1 MNTGGRL
8 YCYAVNILTGQLC
21 LLIAFTD
28 IIYSKMMVNNRIN
41 ILMRSHPLSV
51 SIAILIIAVVGA
63 FVQTEGASWDVTSHL
78 LRRPETFFTPS
89 HTLLYTGVGLLI
101 IAAAISANLLLKNK
115 EIRNKSFSTALK
127 LLIIGSTFSV
137 VAGPSDYLWHQ
148 IYGVDGL
155 LSPTHLTLVTGMLI
169 NSIAVVLGFARIVVH
184 LPTAR
189 ERRLIKASM
198 IPAFAVMWI
207 MMIWYVYMFALPLS
221 NGVHFNFNLNPVHE
235 SIIAIITLPIIG
247 SIVFMTASRTIG
259 RFGAASAVT
268 ALLLGMNSFANIIPS
283 NQLTPLLPWY
293 LMLIIPA
300 VFADFILNKS
310 IIIRRSKLIKTE
322 RSVIISGA
330 IIGSMFYMLGY
341 PMLPMTFAEPL
352 GYTFQSMNDI
362 FVNFVRTLPLVL
374 VFTAVPGAAM
384 GIVGAII
391 STKKIK
397 VPQANIPS
405 DTLSET
411 KNKRL

>member
-1 MNTGGRL
+1 
-8 YCYAVNILTGQLC
+8 
-21 LLIAFTD
+21 
-28 IIYSKMMVNNRIN
+28 MMVNNRIN
-41 ILMRSHPLSV
+41 SLMRSHPLSV
-51 SIAILIIAVVGA
+51 SIAVLIIAVVGA

-89 HTLLYTGVGLLI
+89 HTMLYTGVGLLI

-127 LLIIGSTFSV
+127 LLMIGSTLSI

-169 NSIAVVLGFARIVVH
+169 NSIAIVLGLARIVVH
-184 LPTAR
+184 LPTAK
-189 ERRLIKASM
+189 ERRLIKALM

-207 MMIWYVYMFALPLS
+207 TMIWYVYMFALPLS

-235 SIIAIITLPIIG
+235 TIIAIIALPIIG
-247 SIVFMTASRTIG
+247 SIVFITASRTIG

-310 IIIRRSKLIKTE
+310 IIIRRSKRIKTE

-352 GYTFQSMNDI
+352 SYTFHSMNDI

-374 VFTAVPGAAM
+374 VFTAVPGVAM

-405 DTLSET
+405 NTLSEA
-411 KNKRL
+411 KNKNYNSKT